1 MLIRIRG
8 YHDGI
13 KEYLE
18 KGQKKDR
25 EFNRDE
31 MDERVILAGD
41 LDLTNEII
49 QSIETE
55 SERYLNITLS
65 FKEDEVSRDVLE
77 QVVRDFEAFA
87 MSAFRRDE

>member
-8 YHDGI
+8 YNDGI
-13 KEYLE
+13 KEYLG

-31 MDERVILAGD
+31 MDERVILRGD

-49 QSIETE
+49 QPIETD
-55 SERYLNITLS
+55 SERY
-65 FKEDEVSRDVLE
+65 
-77 QVVRDFEAFA
+77 
-87 MSAFRRDE
+87 

>member
-31 MDERVILAGD
+31 MDERVVLAISLYRSPSVALKSMGG
-41 LDLTNEII
+41 
-49 QSIETE
+49 
-55 SERYLNITLS
+55 
-65 FKEDEVSRDVLE
+65 
-77 QVVRDFEAFA
+77 
-87 MSAFRRDE
+87 